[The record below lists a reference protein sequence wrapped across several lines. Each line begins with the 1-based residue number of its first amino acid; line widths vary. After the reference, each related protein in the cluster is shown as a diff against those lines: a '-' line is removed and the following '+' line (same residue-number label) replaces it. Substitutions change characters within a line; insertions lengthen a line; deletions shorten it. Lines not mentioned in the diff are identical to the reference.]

1 VNAVEAERK
10 RLLYAEVMAR
20 DRYENVDPRNRLV
33 FDDAVKDL
41 EKAKQA
47 VRELE
52 LRIAT
57 TTQPV
62 TPLETADELRTL
74 GALVSDVPRLWRH
87 PLVSAKERK
96 EMLRCLIDHIV
107 INRTDEAIEATI
119 MWASGA
125 ETILRVWRRRGLYS
139 LIRWLH
145 GEGRTVPE
153 IRAALAVG
161 DTATGQRWVRTASGI
176 YQVLKR
182 LGLRPHPVRRGQP
195 VDRTL
200 IRQLYEDG
208 LTHQE
213 IAEELNARGLT
224 TARGKPW
231 VPYAL
236 QHWLGSGGRRNHLE
250 ALHRAAIEDAKRRG
264 LTNQEAADEFN
275 MRGIPRVGQR
285 RWTADVVRQRR
296 AHLKRRQER
305 HGRAAVRSSVSEDIS

>member
-1 VNAVEAERK
+1 MLEQALAEARAAEVTRVNAVEAERK

-47 VRELE
+47 VREFE

-57 TTQPV
+57 TAQPV
-62 TPLETADELRTL
+62 TPLETADELRAL
-74 GALVSDVPRLWRH
+74 GALVSDVPRLWRD

-96 EMLRCLIDHIV
+96 EMLQCLIDHIV
-107 INRTDEAIEATI
+107 IHRTDEAIEATI

-125 ETILRVWRRRGLYS
+125 ETSLRVWRRRGLYN

-161 DTATGQRWVRTASGI
+161 DPTTGQRWSRTAGGI

-182 LGLRPHPVRRGQP
+182 LGLRPHPVPRGLR
-195 VDRTL
+195 VDQSL
-200 IRQLYEDG
+200 IRRLYDDG
-208 LTHQE
+208 LTLNE
-213 IAEELNARGLT
+213 IADQLNARGLT
-224 TARGKPW
+224 TARGKAW
-231 VPYAL
+231 APYAL
-236 QHWLGSGGRRNHLE
+236 QHWLGNGSRRDRLE
-250 ALHRAAIEDAKRRG
+250 KLHRTVIEDANAAASRTRKPPMSLTDEGSHGSEGGSGRRTSFANG
-264 LTNQEAADEFN
+264 ART
-275 MRGIPRVGQR
+275 
-285 RWTADVVRQRR
+285 
-296 AHLKRRQER
+296 
-305 HGRAAVRSSVSEDIS
+305 